1 MSGALLPATQ
11 SMIVVL
17 GFYRDDTRASA
28 ARCDTAHTIILHL
41 IRLHKSMSSIFSLR
55 LVLMFVVYSG

>member
-17 GFYRDDTRASA
+17 GFYRDDTRG
-28 ARCDTAHTIILHL
+28 AHIILHL
-41 IRLHKSMSSIFSLR
+41 IRLHKSMSSICLPQARPHVRRSFT
-55 LVLMFVVYSG
+55 

>member
-28 ARCDTAHTIILHL
+28 ARCDTAYTIILHL
-41 IRLHKSMSSIFSLR
+41 NRLHKSMSSICLPQARPHVRRSFT
-55 LVLMFVVYSG
+55 